1 MSQLIPF
8 SIFFILILFP
18 PGLIFVWIA
27 LYKSLSLPC
36 NLIWQLL
43 LVMKSYGSIILINF
57 ACFPWTISC
66 SPLIVRTLLPMMS
79 RASSTFQ
86 LTLRIVFVQL
96 APRIVVSGDSEAA
109 SCTFHNY
116 FHKLFCQLQSHYTLH
131 EGERKEGK
139 WKITFLI
146 ISSVD
151 KLLY

>member
-8 SIFFILILFP
+8 SIFFIRDPLLSLINLCVNCT
-18 PGLIFVWIA
+18 LQT
-27 LYKSLSLPC
+27 LSLPC

-139 WKITFLI
+139 
-146 ISSVD
+146 
-151 KLLY
+151 